1 MLLHSIKLLSQIRLF
16 TAICFVHICLV
27 LAACFDGSDSRP
39 ANEHILSVMAN
50 HFHSPMD
57 WSDALEGETY
67 EEQLALRAEVH
78 FRGVR
83 SDHFGRIGELA
94 NRVDKQRPDIL
105 LMHGAQ
111 DPQFTG
117 PVVDAEALQN
127 IEMMMAALDA
137 RGLSYS
143 IIAERDN
150 DTYPT
155 VPLVSP
161 ACELSVPVGACTTT
175 PKFKDYVLVNND
187 NKHLVLTNVESN
199 QFVNYLQLPPINWA
213 YSENLY
219 KGWITIEGMI
229 GERPFRVVDVYYT
242 RANFL
247 DFQVLQTQE
256 LIAGPLQ
263 YDGALI
269 VSVNSKSSGTND
281 PTPTSTGYPILLATG
296 LTDTWQD
303 PNDPGYTCCQNY
315 YLDNS
320 ESKRNRRDDYILVND
335 LAEPVE
341 VSLLGTTPFQN
352 TPPYWAGTHAASYVE
367 VQIKASRDE

>member
-1 MLLHSIKLLSQIRLF
+1 MPANMKFSYLA
-16 TAICFVHICLV
+16 AICCSIIL
-27 LAACFDGSDSRP
+27 LGACSDGSDSRP
-39 ANEHILSVMAN
+39 ADEHTISVMAN
-50 HFHSPMD
+50 HFHSPMA
-57 WSDALEGETY
+57 WTDALEGETY

-94 NRVDKQRPDIL
+94 NRVDKERPDIL
-105 LMHGAQ
+105 LMHAAQ

-127 IEMMMAALDA
+127 IEMMMAALEA

-161 ACELSVPVGACTTT
+161 ACELSEPVGACTTT

-187 NKHLVLTNVESN
+187 SKHLVLTNVESN
-199 QFVNYLQLPPINWA
+199 QFVNYLQLPPLNWA

-219 KGWITIEGMI
+219 KGWITIEGLI
-229 GERPFRVVDVYYT
+229 EERPFRVVDVYYT
-242 RANFL
+242 RANLL

-315 YLDNS
+315 YLDNPV
-320 ESKRNRRDDYILVND
+320 SKRNRRDDYILVND

-341 VSLLGTTPFQN
+341 VRLLGTRPFQEI
-352 TPPYWAGTHAASYVE
+352 PPYWAGTHAAYYIE
-367 VQIKASRDE
+367 VQIKASQDE